1 MHVGRNVN
9 VKNGMAIFRVKLFF
23 SRSFI
28 YLFIF
33 FGFSVSLP
41 GSSLVE
47 EKFLNFE
54 RNGRKE

>member
-1 MHVGRNVN
+1 MN

-28 YLFIF
+28 YLFFF